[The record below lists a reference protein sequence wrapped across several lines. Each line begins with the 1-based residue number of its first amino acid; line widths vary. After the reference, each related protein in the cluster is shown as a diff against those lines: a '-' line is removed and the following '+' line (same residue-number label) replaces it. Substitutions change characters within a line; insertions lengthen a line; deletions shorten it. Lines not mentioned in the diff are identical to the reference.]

1 MPQVRVLPVQGDL
14 VLQQTTRSRGLPKRA
29 EVIQDIA
36 ICGLGYRLGTN
47 FCPDLSTSGLSANLT
62 FTRIME
68 ELPVILEELKK
79 SLLPGVFSANRRLI
93 AQ

>member
-1 MPQVRVLPVQGDL
+1 VIWFYNKLQDRGDCQNARKSYKTSQSVGWVIGWEQTSALISQLPACQL
-14 VLQQTTRSRGLPKRA
+14 T
-29 EVIQDIA
+29 
-36 ICGLGYRLGTN
+36 
-47 FCPDLSTSGLSANLT
+47 LT